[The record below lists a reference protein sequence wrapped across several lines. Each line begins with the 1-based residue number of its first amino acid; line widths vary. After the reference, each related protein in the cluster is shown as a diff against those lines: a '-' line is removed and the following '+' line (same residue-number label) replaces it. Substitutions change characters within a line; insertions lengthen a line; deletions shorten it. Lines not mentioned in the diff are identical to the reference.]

1 MVYNV
6 FPESKLKCCSI
17 TTVCKYYQ
25 KKYTNHFHLIHN
37 LEAIVLR
44 GRHVSFTQS
53 SPPTSPSTRSLSFAK
68 IIASKILV
76 SMSEELVTPL
86 TVHQPT
92 QIALPSQQLAKG
104 AIPTPGESAHHGS
117 IPQYP
122 VFQTTYTKELSH
134 SLISQARCRT
144 DDFLISST
152 AHHEL
157 NSHLAAQW
165 RLLKA
170 IAKSFSKLCSILLLS
185 KNNPLRRWAPSFNT
199 TKINR
204 RGKWSEACYEWLP
217 APSISRY
224 SMRASQST
232 SP

>member
-1 MVYNV
+1 MLLG
-6 FPESKLKCCSI
+6 S
-17 TTVCKYYQ
+17 
-25 KKYTNHFHLIHN
+25 
-37 LEAIVLR
+37 
-44 GRHVSFTQS
+44 HVSLTQS
-53 SPPTSPSTRSLSFAK
+53 SPSTSPSTRSLSFAK
-68 IIASKILV
+68 IIASKILI
-76 SMSEELVTPL
+76 SCRKSWWPL

-104 AIPTPGESAHHGS
+104 AIPIPSEAAYHGS

-122 VFQTTYTKELSH
+122 VFQTTYRKELSH

-144 DDFLISST
+144 DGFLISST
-152 AHHEL
+152 THHEL

-170 IAKSFSKLCSILLLS
+170 IAKSFSKLCSILFLS

-217 APSISRY
+217 APSISCY